1 MGRSL
6 LVQRW
11 IFVSHSNSCP
21 GGESV
26 EQMEKRVDS
35 VIAKVRRWHQEYL
48 EDSTSDKP
56 DVMIFAHGHFG
67 RVLITRWLGFPLADG
82 RLFAIETNQLTQLDR
97 EVFQSWNCIGMCV
110 AVAYHVCRLKKSKV
124 SVLGYGH
131 NGAERAVLD
140 VLNVRF

>member
-1 MGRSL
+1 MGGPL

-11 IFVSHSNSCP
+11 ICVSHSNRCP

-26 EQMEKRVDS
+26 EEMQRRVDS

-67 RVLITRWLGFPLADG
+67 RVLVTRWLEFPLADG
-82 RLFAIETNQLTQLDR
+82 RLCANESN
-97 EVFQSWNCIGMCV
+97 
-110 AVAYHVCRLKKSKV
+110 
-124 SVLGYGH
+124 
-131 NGAERAVLD
+131 
-140 VLNVRF
+140 